1 MWFKEYLR
9 ARNTVGIYTIVFA
22 VIFIAS
28 SLLTWW
34 LPMSGIDVDAQH
46 VAANGQVTSTLVPL
60 PWPSL
65 VAVAALMASIIS
77 TVLGSTLSQETD
89 GHLELALTKPYSRV
103 AYATT
108 SIAVDMAAIIVAE
121 LVALAFIMLHVLI
134 FHRTTNV
141 LVSGAEPFV
150 NALRFTLFPL
160 AWYAVIA
167 GISAGLRG
175 KAGIVQ
181 GLIWPVAIGM
191 AGLREIPGSGSWQIW
206 HAAFV
211 ALNVIN
217 PLVYESYTDH
227 GTSADIS
234 IVAGNGIG
242 VAAAAAALLLFVIAG
257 WAAAALQWRKVEAS

>member
-1 MWFKEYLR
+1 MWYKEYLR
-9 ARNTVGIYTIVFA
+9 ARKTVVIYTIIWAAVF
-22 VIFIAS
+22 VGS

-34 LPMSGIDVDAQH
+34 LPMSGIDIDAQH
-46 VAANGQVTSTLVPL
+46 AAASGQVTSTLVPL

-65 VAVAALMASIIS
+65 VAVAALIASIVA
-77 TVLGSTLSQETD
+77 TVLGSTLSQEND

-108 SIAVDMAAIIVAE
+108 SIAVDFAAILVAV
-121 LVALAFIMLHVLI
+121 LVALVFIMLHILI

-141 LVSGAEPFV
+141 LVSGADPFV
-150 NALRFTLFPL
+150 NAVRFTLFPL

-181 GLIWPVAIGM
+181 GLIWPVAIGT
-191 AGLREIPGSGSWQIW
+191 AGLREIPGSGNWQIW

-217 PLVYESYTDH
+217 PLVYEAYQDH

-234 IVAGNGIG
+234 IVAGNGLG
-242 VAAAAAALLLFVIAG
+242 VAVAAAALLLFVIAG
-257 WAAAALQWRKVEAS
+257 WAAAAFQWKRVEAS